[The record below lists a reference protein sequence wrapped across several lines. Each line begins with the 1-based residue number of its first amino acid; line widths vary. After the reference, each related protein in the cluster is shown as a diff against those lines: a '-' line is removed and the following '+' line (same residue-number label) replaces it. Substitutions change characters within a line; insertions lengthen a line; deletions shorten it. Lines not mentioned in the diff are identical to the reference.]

1 MFLPSCSGTVLLEEL
16 EMPPAN
22 IPAVLLA
29 TALLTAFWAAPGLL
43 AAASA
48 AGEPVRA
55 VGSEGGDLLL
65 ALAAKL
71 TQARALLEAGYA
83 RAPALVVVLL
93 AFLLLPAA
101 ALVAHLVRS
110 TARRR
115 AQRAAARVAQLRAAT
130 TDLASDAVATTSAPF
145 WQCQAWLSIESGGL
159 ETLPL
164 AGQMIRIGRHR
175 DNDICLP
182 DASVHRYHAV
192 IEHSLEEAFVIID
205 LSGKDGNGV
214 RINAERQVRAQLAD
228 GDVIE
233 LGRTRL
239 KFESAPV

>member
-1 MFLPSCSGTVLLEEL
+1 
-16 EMPPAN
+16 MPPAN
-22 IPAVLLA
+22 ISAVLLA
-29 TALLTAFWAAPGLL
+29 IAFSAAPSL
-43 AAASA
+43 ATAAFA
-48 AGEPVRA
+48 AGEVAPA
-55 VGSEGGDLLL
+55 IGDLLL

-71 TQARALLEAGYA
+71 AQARALLEAGYA

-93 AFLLLPAA
+93 AFLVLPAA
-101 ALVAHLVRS
+101 ALVAHVVRS
-110 TARRR
+110 AARRR
-115 AQRAAARVAQLRAAT
+115 GHRDAARMAQLRADT
-130 TDLASDAVATTSAPF
+130 SDLESDAAATTSVPL
-145 WQCQAWLSIESGGL
+145 WQRQAWLSVEGNGAG
-159 ETLPL
+159 TLPL

-192 IEHSLEEAFVIID
+192 IEHSPEEAFVIID

-214 RINAERQVRAQLAD
+214 RINGERQARAQLAD

>member
-16 EMPPAN
+16 EMPAAKF
-22 IPAVLLA
+22 PAVLVA
-29 TALLTAFWAAPGLL
+29 IAPSAALRAAPGLVAAVL
-43 AAASA
+43 AAATPTSA
-48 AGEPVRA
+48 SALEI
-55 VGSEGGDLLL
+55 GDLLS

-71 TQARALLEAGYA
+71 TQVRALLETGYA
-83 RAPALVVVLL
+83 RAPALVAVLL
-93 AFLLLPAA
+93 AFLVLPVA

-115 AQRAAARVAQLRAAT
+115 ARLEAARMAQLRAPNPDAV
-130 TDLASDAVATTSAPF
+130 SDAVVSAPL
-145 WQCQAWLSIESGGL
+145 WQRQAWLSFEGSGAQ
-159 ETLPL
+159 TLPL

-192 IEHSLEEAFVIID
+192 IEHSEEEAFVITD
-205 LSGKDGNGV
+205 LSGKDGNGL
-214 RINAERQVRAQLAD
+214 RINGERLDRALLAD

-239 KFESAPV
+239 KFESAPI